1 MKISL
6 CMIVK
11 NEEKNIV
18 NCLDRALKI
27 VDEAIV
33 VDTGSTDKTVQLL
46 KDNYGE
52 NEKVKIIEYEW
63 ENDFSKARNKSL
75 KYATGDWILVL
86 DADERI
92 FCNRQ
97 RLEEFLIS
105 REDKAY
111 IIPIYNIIDRDNIVI
126 SSTMVRLYK
135 NDNPRYSGAI
145 HEQIFVDGKNYFGH
159 VIDAN
164 ICKIYHY
171 GYTEAIFKEKDKQDR
186 NMNIIMNQIN
196 ENSEVPFHW
205 YNKGVMEMCE
215 GNYNTAIDDFIK
227 AHKLCNKTRTSFH
240 NDLVLRLVQCIL
252 MEKKYKMA
260 IEFIKTVVDDPIIGK
275 IPDIYYYWGIA
286 HANRKNYSLAV
297 KSFQKAIDIGE
308 YEEGVTKYGSG
319 SFLPKIE
326 WAKVLIMKGKKEE
339 AITKYK
345 EAVFD
350 DYNINMQGLEE
361 LKRLLIEENR
371 MEELNQL
378 ENDVLTH
385 KKSRTYSINK
395 KLLNNND
402 FLKFSRDIKDN
413 IKLLVENGM
422 LMEAKEAI
430 KEYENIVEND
440 VDIYSIK
447 GVIEMMEGDM
457 EEAEIILKK
466 GLEIDEANFDLLYNL
481 AYLYKLNERNDL
493 AVTFYKKALD
503 NAKSDEDIKVIN
515 EELGNLGEFSLGK
528 SNSNNKFSKIKYLD
542 EMFKEKYGI

>member
-1 MKISL
+1 
-6 CMIVK
+6 MIVK

-135 NDNPRYSGAI
+135 NDNPIYKGAI
-145 HEQIFVDGKNYFGH
+145 HEQIFINGKSYIGDIIDG
-159 VIDAN
+159 N

-171 GYTEAIFKEKDKQDR
+171 GYTEAVFKEKEKLDR
-186 NMNIIMNQIN
+186 NIDIIKAQIEEEPN
-196 ENSEVPFHW
+196 VSFHW
-205 YNKGVMEMCE
+205 YNKGVMEMCK
-215 GNYNTAIDDFIK
+215 GNYKAAIDDLIK
-227 AHKLCNKTRTSFH
+227 SHKLAKGHRMAFH
-240 NDLVLRLVQCIL
+240 NDLVIRLLQCMLI
-252 MEKKYKMA
+252 EKKYKMA
-260 IEFIKTVVDDPIIGK
+260 LEFVSIIADDPILRQ
-275 IPDIYYYWGIA
+275 IPDLYYYWGIA
-286 HANRKNYSLAV
+286 HASRKNYYKAV
-297 KSFQKAIDIGE
+297 KCFMKAIEIGE
-308 YEEGVTKYGSG
+308 YEKGTSKYGAG

-326 WAKVLIMKGKKEE
+326 WAKVLLMEGKKEK
-339 AITKYK
+339 AIEKYK

-378 ENDVLTH
+378 ENDVLTQ